1 MLWFHTTQRL
11 RARQLGFSVPVA
23 EGPSPYGDF
32 VLYLVNIYT
41 KDGNFWVEGEKF
53 DFFDFDISVEE
64 FDAACARNR
73 KRKYIAQ

>member
-1 MLWFHTTQRL
+1 MPPSRVWLSWRL
-11 RARQLGFSVPVA
+11 LAPRPV
-23 EGPSPYGDF
+23 GHRCYGIETRP
-32 VLYLVNIYT
+32 YLVNIYT